1 MPQGLLL
8 WIGRGNAVMAPVGV
22 MRPMRLKEYSVNHR
36 LPSGPATIS
45 LSSLLFPSHPKLLTL
60 PPRQEAQ

>member
-22 MRPMRLKEYSVNHR
+22 MRPMRLKE
-36 LPSGPATIS
+36 
-45 LSSLLFPSHPKLLTL
+45 
-60 PPRQEAQ
+60 